1 MPEGCFAMEP
11 LAHDCVVNPEMSDS
25 EPLAHGLP

>member
-11 LAHDCVVNPEMSDS
+11 LAHDCVVNPEMSVI
-25 EPLAHGLP
+25 EPLARVQ